1 MVLKTDTLNLTGG
14 ITGTGYTNNNA
25 RGTYIQSDSNT
36 HVKFS
41 QSADY
46 NKVNTALDKAKK
58 LDKNL
63 YKDFS
68 AIDTAVNAVVYGK
81 HITEQAAVDDMAKA
95 IEAAIAA
102 LEYKDADY
110 TKVDMAVAKANSLN
124 KDDYKDYSAVQSAI
138 YAVVRG
144 KNITEQA
151 SVDDMAK
158 AIENAI
164 NTLEKKS
171 EEIKPESPDIPP
183 SAGDNINTILWLSLL
198 FISGGTIIGTTNIGR
213 KRKNN
218 CC

>member
-1 MVLKTDTLNLTGG
+1 
-14 ITGTGYTNNNA
+14 
-25 RGTYIQSDSNT
+25 
-36 HVKFS
+36 
-41 QSADY
+41 
-46 NKVNTALDKAKK
+46 
-58 LDKNL
+58 
-63 YKDFS
+63 
-68 AIDTAVNAVVYGK
+68 
-81 HITEQAAVDDMAKA
+81 MAKA

-124 KDDYKDYSAVQSAI
+124 KNYYKDYSAVQSAI

-144 KNITEQA
+144 KNITKQA

-183 SAGDNINTILWLSLL
+183 SDGDNINTILWLTLL
-198 FISGGTIIGTTNIGR
+198 FISGGTIIGTTNVGR

>member
-1 MVLKTDTLNLTGG
+1 
-14 ITGTGYTNNNA
+14 
-25 RGTYIQSDSNT
+25 
-36 HVKFS
+36 
-41 QSADY
+41 
-46 NKVNTALDKAKK
+46 
-58 LDKNL
+58 
-63 YKDFS
+63 
-68 AIDTAVNAVVYGK
+68 
-81 HITEQAAVDDMAKA
+81 MAKA

-110 TKVDMAVAKANSLN
+110 TKVYMAVAKANSLN

-164 NTLEKKS
+164 NALEKKS
-171 EEIKPESPDIPP
+171 EEINPESPDIPP
-183 SAGDNINTILWLSLL
+183 SAGDNINTILWLTLL
-198 FISGGTIIGTTNIGR
+198 FISGGTIIGTTNVGR

>member
-1 MVLKTDTLNLTGG
+1 
-14 ITGTGYTNNNA
+14 
-25 RGTYIQSDSNT
+25 
-36 HVKFS
+36 
-41 QSADY
+41 
-46 NKVNTALDKAKK
+46 
-58 LDKNL
+58 
-63 YKDFS
+63 
-68 AIDTAVNAVVYGK
+68 
-81 HITEQAAVDDMAKA
+81 MAKA
-95 IEAAIAA
+95 IETAIAA

-110 TKVDMAVAKANSLN
+110 TKVYMAVAKADSLN

-164 NTLEKKS
+164 NALEKKS

-183 SAGDNINTILWLSLL
+183 SAGDNINTILWLTLL
-198 FISGGTIIGTTNIGR
+198 FISGGTIIGTTNVGR

>member
-1 MVLKTDTLNLTGG
+1 
-14 ITGTGYTNNNA
+14 
-25 RGTYIQSDSNT
+25 
-36 HVKFS
+36 
-41 QSADY
+41 
-46 NKVNTALDKAKK
+46 
-58 LDKNL
+58 
-63 YKDFS
+63 
-68 AIDTAVNAVVYGK
+68 
-81 HITEQAAVDDMAKA
+81 MAKA

-110 TKVDMAVAKANSLN
+110 TKVYMAVAKANSLN

-164 NTLEKKS
+164 NALEKKS

-183 SAGDNINTILWLSLL
+183 SAGDNINTILWLTLL
-198 FISGGTIIGTTNIGR
+198 FISGGTIIGTTNVGR

>member
-1 MVLKTDTLNLTGG
+1 
-14 ITGTGYTNNNA
+14 
-25 RGTYIQSDSNT
+25 
-36 HVKFS
+36 
-41 QSADY
+41 
-46 NKVNTALDKAKK
+46 
-58 LDKNL
+58 
-63 YKDFS
+63 
-68 AIDTAVNAVVYGK
+68 
-81 HITEQAAVDDMAKA
+81 MAKA

-164 NTLEKKS
+164 NALEKKS

-183 SAGDNINTILWLSLL
+183 SAGDNINTILWLTLL
-198 FISGGTIIGTTNIGR
+198 FISGGTIIGTTNVGR